1 MGRLSIGGGVPEN
14 SPNVIVA
21 EKDLSLRHRIVD
33 LLRDMGIVQVESTPS
48 GTTAWAL
55 LKRQGAEL
63 VVAGWNLQE
72 IGGLSLLKIMR
83 ADADFVTTPFL
94 LLSEVVTQAQ
104 VVEAGEAGVSEI
116 LCRPITLER
125 LRDRVNELL
134 YPTEDATKLE
144 AERVYARGLKLM
156 EEKRWQEAMAVF
168 QHILTL
174 FDSPEVYY
182 NLGYINT
189 VLERYEEAIVYF
201 RRATE
206 IDQTFAQAYQRMGE
220 CYKAM
225 GQSEEAKKCLN
236 LATDIYKRKDEQ
248 EETRSEVLQEVM
260 RVNPKT
266 INIFN
271 TLGIIYRRQGR
282 FEEAAD
288 QYRRAI
294 KVNPKDENIHYNLA
308 RTFFELKD
316 YKQARQSLIRS
327 LELNPAFEEAAK
339 LLSVVDGKLQTR
351 SAASS

>member
-1 MGRLSIGGGVPEN
+1 VPEN

-33 LLRDMGIVQVESTPS
+33 LLRDMGIVQVQATPS
-48 GTTAWAL
+48 GTSAWAM
-55 LKRQGAEL
+55 LKRQGADM
-63 VVAGWNLQE
+63 VIAGWNLQE
-72 IGGLSLLKIMR
+72 IGGLSLLKILR

-125 LRDRVNELL
+125 LRNRVNELL
-134 YPTEDATKLE
+134 YPTDDANKIE
-144 AERVYARGLKLM
+144 AERVYSRGVKLM
-156 EEKRWQEAMAVF
+156 EEERWQEASAVF
-168 QHILTL
+168 QHILTIY
-174 FDSPEVYY
+174 DSPEVYY

-206 IDQTFAQAYQRMGE
+206 IDQSFAQAYQRMGE

-225 GQSEEAKKCLN
+225 GQHEEAGKCFN
-236 LATDIYKRKDEQ
+236 LAAEIYNRKDKQ
-248 EETRSEVLQEVM
+248 EETRSEVLREVM

-282 FEEAAD
+282 FEEASE
-288 QYRRAI
+288 QYRRAL
-294 KVNPKDENIHYNLA
+294 KVNPKDENIYYNLA
-308 RTFFELKD
+308 RTFFELED
-316 YKQARQSLIRS
+316 YKQARQSLIHA
-327 LELNPAFEEAAK
+327 LEINPGFEEAAK
-339 LLSVVDGKLQTR
+339 LLAIVDSKLHTNN
-351 SAASS
+351 AASS

>member
-1 MGRLSIGGGVPEN
+1 VSEN
-14 SPNVIVA
+14 SPKVIVA
-21 EKDLSLRHRIVD
+21 EKDLSLRHRMVD
-33 LLRDMGIVQVESTPS
+33 LLRDMGIVLVESTPS
-48 GTTAWAL
+48 GTSAWAM
-55 LKRQGAEL
+55 LKRDGADM
-63 VVAGWNLQE
+63 VIAGWNLQE

-83 ADADFVTTPFL
+83 ADADYVTTPFL
-94 LLSEVVTQAQ
+94 LLSEVVTQNQ

-125 LRDRVNELL
+125 VRDRVNELL

-144 AERVYARGLKLM
+144 AERVYARGVKMM
-156 EEKRWQEAMAVF
+156 EEERWQEASAVF

-189 VLERYEEAIVYF
+189 VLERYEEAIAYF

-220 CYKAM
+220 CYMAM
-225 GQSEEAKKCLN
+225 GKNEDAQKLLN
-236 LATDIYKRKDEQ
+236 LAAEIYTSKDKQ
-248 EETRSEVLQEVM
+248 DETRAEVLQEVM

-271 TLGIIYRRQGR
+271 TLGIIYRRQAR
-282 FEEAAD
+282 YEEAAD
-288 QYRRAI
+288 QYRRAL

-308 RTFFELKD
+308 RTLYEIQQF
-316 YKQARQSLIRS
+316 KQARLSLIHA

-339 LLSVVDGKLQTR
+339 LLSIVDAKLQTTGE
-351 SAASS
+351 ASL

>member
-1 MGRLSIGGGVPEN
+1 VSEN
-14 SPNVIVA
+14 SPKVIVA
-21 EKDLSLRHRIVD
+21 EKDLSLRHRMVD
-33 LLRDMGIVQVESTPS
+33 LLRDMGIVQVEATPS
-48 GTTAWAL
+48 GTSAWAM
-55 LKRQGAEL
+55 LKRDGADM
-63 VVAGWNLQE
+63 VIAGWNLQE

-94 LLSEVVTQAQ
+94 LLSEVVTQSQ

-125 LRDRVNELL
+125 VRDRVNELL
-134 YPTEDATKLE
+134 YPTEDAVKLE
-144 AERVYARGLKLM
+144 ADRVYARGVKLM
-156 EEKRWQEAMAVF
+156 EEERWEEASAVF

-174 FDSPEVYY
+174 YDSPEVYY

-220 CYKAM
+220 CYMAM
-225 GQSEEAKKCLN
+225 GKHEEAQKLLS
-236 LATDIYKRKDEQ
+236 LAAEIVKSKDKQ
-248 EETRSEVLQEVM
+248 DETRSEVLQEVM

-282 FEEAAD
+282 YEEASD
-288 QYRRAI
+288 QYRRAL
-294 KVNPKDENIHYNLA
+294 KVNPNDENIYYNLA
-308 RTFFELKD
+308 RTLFEID
-316 YKQARQSLIRS
+316 EYKQARQNLIKA
-327 LELNPAFEEAAK
+327 LELNPGFEEAAK
-339 LLSVVDGKLQTR
+339 LLSIVDNKLQ
-351 SAASS
+351 ANLEAS

>member
-1 MGRLSIGGGVPEN
+1 VSEN
-14 SPNVIVA
+14 SPKVIVA
-21 EKDLSLRHRIVD
+21 EKDLSLRHRMVD
-33 LLRDMGIVQVESTPS
+33 LLRDMGIVLVESTPS
-48 GTTAWAL
+48 GTSAWAM
-55 LKRQGAEL
+55 LKREGADM
-63 VVAGWNLQE
+63 VIAGWNLQE

-94 LLSEVVTQAQ
+94 LLSEVVTQNQ

-134 YPTEDATKLE
+134 YPTEDATQLE
-144 AERVYARGLKLM
+144 AERVYTRGMKLM
-156 EEKRWQEAMAVF
+156 EEERWEEASAVF

-189 VLERYEEAIVYF
+189 VMERYEEAIAYF

-206 IDQTFAQAYQRMGE
+206 IDQTFAQAYQRIGE
-220 CYKAM
+220 CYMAM
-225 GQSEEAKKCLN
+225 GKEEEAQKFLS
-236 LATDIYKRKDEQ
+236 LAGEIYKSKDKQ
-248 EETRSEVLQEVM
+248 EETRTEVLQEVM

-282 FEEAAD
+282 YAEAAD

-294 KVNPKDENIHYNLA
+294 KVNPNDENIHYNLA
-308 RTFFELKD
+308 RTNFELQK
-316 YKQARQSLIRS
+316 YKEARKSLIHA
-327 LELNPAFEEAAK
+327 LELNPAFSEAARLLKMVDTK
-339 LLSVVDGKLQTR
+339 LLIKGEAVS
-351 SAASS
+351 

>member
-1 MGRLSIGGGVPEN
+1 MSEDGPK
-14 SPNVIVA
+14 VIVA
-21 EKDLSLRHRIVD
+21 EKDLSLRHRMVD
-33 LLRDMGIVQVESTPS
+33 LLRDMGIVRVESTPS
-48 GTTAWAL
+48 GTSAWAM
-55 LKRQGAEL
+55 LKRDGADMMI
-63 VVAGWNLQE
+63 AGWNLQE

-94 LLSEVVTQAQ
+94 LLSEVVTQGQ

-125 LRDRVNELL
+125 VRDRVNELL
-134 YPTEDATKLE
+134 YPSEDAVKLE
-144 AERVYARGLKLM
+144 AERVYARGIRLM
-156 EEKRWQEAMAVF
+156 EEERWEEASAVF

-174 FDSPEVYY
+174 YDSPEVYY

-220 CYKAM
+220 CYMAM
-225 GQSEEAKKCLN
+225 GDNEEAQKFLK
-236 LATDIYKRKDEQ
+236 LAAEIFTSKDKQ
-248 EETRSEVLQEVM
+248 DETRSEVLQEVM

-282 FEEAAD
+282 YEEAAE
-288 QYRRAI
+288 QYRRAL

-308 RTFFELKD
+308 RTLFELGEL
-316 YKQARQSLIRS
+316 KQARQNLIRA

-339 LLSVVDGKLQTR
+339 LLSVVDGKLQT
-351 SAASS
+351 AEMASSQ

>member
-1 MGRLSIGGGVPEN
+1 VSEN
-14 SPNVIVA
+14 SPKVIVA
-21 EKDLSLRHRIVD
+21 EKDLSLRHRMVD
-33 LLRDMGIVQVESTPS
+33 LLRDMGIVQVEATPS
-48 GTTAWAL
+48 GTSAWAM
-55 LKRQGAEL
+55 LKRDGADM
-63 VVAGWNLQE
+63 VIAGWNLQE

-94 LLSEVVTQAQ
+94 LLSEVVTQSQ

-125 LRDRVNELL
+125 VRDRVNELL
-134 YPTEDATKLE
+134 YPTEDAVKLE
-144 AERVYARGLKLM
+144 ADRVYARGVKLM
-156 EEKRWQEAMAVF
+156 EEERWEEASAVF

-174 FDSPEVYY
+174 YDSPEVYY

-220 CYKAM
+220 CYMAM
-225 GQSEEAKKCLN
+225 GKHEEAQKLLS
-236 LATDIYKRKDEQ
+236 LAAEIVKSKDKQ
-248 EETRSEVLQEVM
+248 DETRSEVLQEVM

-282 FEEAAD
+282 YEEASD
-288 QYRRAI
+288 QYRRAL
-294 KVNPKDENIHYNLA
+294 KVNPNDENIHYNLA
-308 RTFFELKD
+308 RTLYEIDDF
-316 YKQARQSLIRS
+316 KQARQSLIKA
-327 LELNPAFEEAAK
+327 LELNPGFEEAAK
-339 LLSVVDGKLQTR
+339 LLSIVDNKLQPNLE
-351 SAASS
+351 AS